1 MKARPVS
8 AVLDRAFREREDKEG
23 SFSVNLECLD
33 RYALTSQEVQ
43 DGLRLSIAHRQPDDL
58 GRSAVD
64 ETELPKVI
72 VFGDDRVRI
81 EPRPLPDCPV
91 CRPQ

>member
-8 AVLDRAFREREDKEG
+8 AVLDRALREREDKEG
-23 SFSVNLECLD
+23 SFSARLKCLEH
-33 RYALTSQEVQ
+33 RTLTSQEVQ
-43 DGLRLSIAHRQPDDL
+43 DGLRPSIAHRQPDNL
-58 GRSAVD
+58 GRSAVE
-64 ETELPKVI
+64 ETELPKVV

-91 CRPQ
+91 CCPQ